1 MSNTYNTKHKTVYG
15 CPKSGAHRK
24 KRNLK
29 IFPIRDTYLET
40 SVQTRDEDR

>member
-24 KRNLK
+24 KKKFKDLSYSGHIPRN
-29 IFPIRDTYLET
+29 IRTN
-40 SVQTRDEDR
+40 TR